1 MLSVQDTNDLT
12 VDTLNMHLIGML
24 DIIAESITDERQ
36 LERIGEVRW
45 MLEQQGEYILAA
57 MQEVAAA
64 KELIKAALDERDRAI
79 EEGEVIQEH
88 NDILGTLTVELQ
100 DMLNA
105 AVRMRQGAE
114 ERGYQ
119 AAIADLKEMLA
130 QGHDLDE
137 LVREW
142 K

>member
-1 MLSVQDTNDLT
+1 MLSLQDANNLT

-36 LERIGEVRW
+36 LDRIGEVRW

-79 EEGEVIQEH
+79 EEGAKYEEYSGILHTLLVETQEH
-88 NDILGTLTVELQ
+88 LSGQLW
-100 DMLNA
+100 LNKE
-105 AVRMRQGAE
+105 AE
-114 ERGYQ
+114 KRGYES
-119 AAIADLKEMLA
+119 AIADLKEMQA
-130 QGHDLDE
+130 QGHNLDE